1 MDAMIDSSTIGLII
15 NIAVLGMIL
24 GLLGKVSNKF

>member
-1 MDAMIDSSTIGLII
+1 MDAVIDSTTISLII

-24 GLLGKVSNKF
+24 GLLGKVTNKF